1 MLVGD
6 LIEMQVL
13 GSTYNANMGAAISL
27 VMMVIIMVFIWLT
40 GKIDKNGEGEG
51 SVLL

>member
-1 MLVGD
+1 
-6 LIEMQVL
+6 MQFL

-27 VMMVIIMVFIWLT
+27 VMMIIIMIFIWLT
-40 GKIDKNGEGEG
+40 GKIDENGDGEG

>member
-6 LIEMQVL
+6 LIEMQFL
-13 GSTYNANMGAAISL
+13 GGAYNANMGAAISL
-27 VMMVIIMVFIWLT
+27 VMMVIIMIFIWLT
-40 GKIDKNGEGEG
+40 GKIDRNDEGEG